1 MWTAIICSRSA
12 NGRQPRPATW
22 YIFTRPGPTPCR
34 CRTPGPNVRRLYP
47 IRKMRKWSI
56 EHAPA
61 DEDLAV
67 IAAGVIEFGRAE
79 AAGGNPKP
87 IASFLREDNAIIAG
101 ATGRTEFDR
110 LFVNYL
116 WVKKEFRGTGLGS
129 AVLKSIEDA
138 ACERGAR
145 DSLIETLSDRNASL
159 YRRCRYVEI
168 ASIPRYVGPF
178 TKYVMLKKLRPR

>member
-1 MWTAIICSRSA
+1 MCTAIICSRSA
-12 NGRQPRPATW
+12 NGRQPGPATW
-22 YIFTRPGPTPCR
+22 YIFTRPGPTPRR
-34 CRTPGPNVRRLYP
+34 CRTRGPNVRRLYP

-67 IAAGVIEFGRAE
+67 ITAGVIEFGRAE

-101 ATGRTEFDR
+101 ATGRTEFER
-110 LFVNYL
+110 LFVSHL
-116 WVKKEFRGTGLGS
+116 WVKEELRGTGLGT
-129 AVLKSIEDA
+129 AALKSIEDA
-138 ACERGAR
+138 GCERGVR
-145 DSLIETLSDRNASL
+145 DSLIETLSDHNARL
-159 YRRCRYVEI
+159 YRRCGYVEI